1 LESKVPQ
8 SGISAELRYA
18 VSSRGVMDYNLG
30 EKGKILKKKY
40 RIEYSSHAEEQLR
53 ERKIKKT
60 MVKETLLRPQ
70 QLCQSRNDRKIAQKV
85 YNIAG
90 QEFLH
95 RVVFVEHKDFIE
107 VITTYLTTK
116 IEKYWRQES

>member
-1 LESKVPQ
+1 
-8 SGISAELRYA
+8 
-18 VSSRGVMDYNLG
+18 
-30 EKGKILKKKY
+30 
-40 RIEYSSHAEEQLR
+40 
-53 ERKIKKT
+53 

-70 QLCQSRNDRKIAQKV
+70 QLFPGRKDRKIAHKV
-85 YNIAG
+85 YSIAG

-95 RVVFVEHKDFIE
+95 RVVFVEHGDFLE